1 MRITGGIVVETLTG
15 TNRSKGLSY
24 DELLDMDTHN
34 VPSKL
39 RENSPIEP
47 GPTIVDP
54 SIYYSRDFFDLEV
67 ERLWKRV
74 WQLACHEDDIPNV
87 GDSLVYDIA
96 SLSYIIVRTGKDE
109 IRAFPNACLHRGRSL
124 VTEDTP
130 GLHEFRC
137 PFHGWAW
144 KLDGT
149 LKEVPCQWD
158 FPSVS
163 ARTHSLPPVLV
174 DRWGGFVFINP
185 DDKSGSLK
193 DFLGDINRHFEPI
206 PFERRY
212 KSVHV
217 AKKLRCNW
225 KAAQEA
231 FMEAYH
237 VVATH
242 PTLLPVMGDAN
253 SKYDVFGNMSRAISP
268 NGLLSPHVNPAMV
281 AEQVEGAMAYTKIR
295 HALSGSIYER
305 IKLGRVKV
313 TAKNGKCGLFD
324 EAARHLEGELDH
336 ADIQMCNWVGG
347 PLVEGMESEPDAT
360 TVGPVPDRRKAEA
373 DAQRAFWRDK
383 LGTEVDQVSDA
394 EFVDTIYYNVFP
406 NISPWGCFNPIFYR
420 FRPNGDNPEECI
432 HEIMLMMPVPKGE
445 ERPAPAKIHW
455 LDFDDDYVDAPEL
468 GMLAKVFNQDVV
480 NLPHVQKGMKS
491 IKSREIVFANYGET
505 KIRHFHQ
512 LLKTWL
518 AK

>member
-1 MRITGGIVVETLTG
+1 
-15 TNRSKGLSY
+15 
-24 DELLDMDTHN
+24 
-34 VPSKL
+34 
-39 RENSPIEP
+39 
-47 GPTIVDP
+47 
-54 SIYYSRDFFDLEV
+54 
-67 ERLWKRV
+67 
-74 WQLACHEDDIPNV
+74 
-87 GDSLVYDIA
+87 
-96 SLSYIIVRTGKDE
+96 
-109 IRAFPNACLHRGRSL
+109 
-124 VTEDTP
+124 
-130 GLHEFRC
+130 
-137 PFHGWAW
+137 
-144 KLDGT
+144 
-149 LKEVPCQWD
+149 
-158 FPSVS
+158 
-163 ARTHSLPPVLV
+163 
-174 DRWGGFVFINP
+174 
-185 DDKSGSLK
+185 
-193 DFLGDINRHFEPI
+193 
-206 PFERRY
+206 
-212 KSVHV
+212 
-217 AKKLRCNW
+217 
-225 KAAQEA
+225 
-231 FMEAYH
+231 MEAYH

-281 AEQVEGAMAYTKIR
+281 ADKVEGATAYTKIR
-295 HALSGSIYER
+295 HALSGNIYER
-305 IKLGRVKV
+305 LNLGRVKV
-313 TAKNGKCGLFD
+313 TAKNGKIGIFD

-373 DAQRAFWRDK
+373 DTQRAFWRDK

-432 HEIMLMMPVPKGE
+432 HETMLMMPVPKGE

-491 IKSREIVFANYGET
+491 IKSQQIVFANYSSISWRFLEQNFGLHYGS
-505 KIRHFHQ
+505 IWIYF
-512 LLKTWL
+512 
-518 AK
+518 